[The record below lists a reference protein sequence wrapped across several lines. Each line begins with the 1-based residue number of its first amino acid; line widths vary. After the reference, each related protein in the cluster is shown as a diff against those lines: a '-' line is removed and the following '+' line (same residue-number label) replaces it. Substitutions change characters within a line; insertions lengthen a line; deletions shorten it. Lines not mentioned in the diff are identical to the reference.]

1 VIRRVL
7 VQRDAH
13 ETPQCQRVRQPPG
26 NPALRSDALE
36 IPDQQRPKVNPRRQ
50 RRTPVLLRIK
60 LRAPAFDKLVEAL
73 RLQQLIQAL
82 IKRMPRSRCQLAVRD
97 PNLILLLPL
106 LARPHRH
113 APILRTKSVD
123 TSKVFVYES
132 GLSPRSVSQ
141 ILASAKNR
149 TFPLTTGSHWARQFA
164 KLTTGRI
171 ETSVTSTVRGR
182 QSTFMT

>member
-1 VIRRVL
+1 HPTEHFAMRIQVDQSSRARDRRVIRRVL

-106 LARPHRH
+106 LARPHPH

-132 GLSPRSVSQ
+132 GLAPRAVS
-141 ILASAKNR
+141 LKYYAAWRTDASGN
-149 TFPLTTGSHWARQFA
+149 QFRYRA
-164 KLTTGRI
+164 
-171 ETSVTSTVRGR
+171 
-182 QSTFMT
+182 